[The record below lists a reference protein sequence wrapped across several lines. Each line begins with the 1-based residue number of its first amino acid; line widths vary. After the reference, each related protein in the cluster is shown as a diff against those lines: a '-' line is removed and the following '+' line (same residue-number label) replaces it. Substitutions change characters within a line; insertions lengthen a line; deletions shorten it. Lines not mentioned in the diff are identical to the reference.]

1 MKCFGYAVKE
11 KIKWKKITFSVH
23 PFFQLCHCTIIIVI
37 VLLGGYILQNF
48 TKIKKSVIFWFLCI
62 FCSKKYLISNKISCC
77 YEYQKQNTLQSFILS
92 HVHSRK
98 MNLKCLSLFLIKGIY
113 RCIWV
118 TRWSIKNTT
127 WQNLSLSLSL
137 SLSQKSESWPAF
149 SLAFTSVSGIY
160 IWRDSI
166 FDDFNIYIS
175 VKKAS
180 MLSSL
185 IFTINKL
192 IVNAVCSCIILKG
205 LSSWCN
211 RGHYNWRIFIV

>member
-1 MKCFGYAVKE
+1 M
-11 KIKWKKITFSVH
+11 
-23 PFFQLCHCTIIIVI
+23 
-37 VLLGGYILQNF
+37 
-48 TKIKKSVIFWFLCI
+48 
-62 FCSKKYLISNKISCC
+62 
-77 YEYQKQNTLQSFILS
+77 
-92 HVHSRK
+92 
-98 MNLKCLSLFLIKGIY
+98 FLIKGIY
-113 RCIWV
+113 RCVWV

-127 WQNLSLSLSL
+127 WQNISLSL

-211 RGHYNWRIFIV
+211 RGHCICIYKIDGYSSYNCKSMCLDKISVMQIKCMSQTKEDWCQRVMVYFYWKQKGENVHVSDTFQ